1 MATHLMTRICKW
13 GSTLFL
19 LLIFIAC
26 QSGADTPETPD
37 DTLLAE
43 VYNQKLYASTIEGI
57 LPENSSEEDRKMRT
71 RVYVENWVKDQLLLH
86 EAEKNM
92 SDKLDI
98 DKLVRDYR
106 ASLLIHHYE
115 KQWVESRIDTSINIS
130 ELLSYYDKNRDQYQ
144 LQKTIVRCYFIKL
157 PEAEADMDDIRDLWN
172 SEDESDFVRLVEYC
186 NAHADLFMLDEEKW
200 YEVDEIT
207 QLIPA
212 GTLSERSMQAGR
224 EYAFSDSDFAYFI
237 RILESVQ
244 EEDTAPF
251 TYIQEQAERYIM
263 HQRKLTLQEQLR
275 NELYEKELSSRKV
288 KIYVE

>member
-1 MATHLMTRICKW
+1 MATHLKTKICMW
-13 GSTLFL
+13 GGIMVL
-19 LLIFIAC
+19 LLGVNAC
-26 QSGADTPETPD
+26 QSGNNPESPD
-37 DTLLAE
+37 DILLAE
-43 VYNQKLYASTIEGI
+43 VYNQKLYASAVAGI
-57 LPENSSEEDRKMRT
+57 LPGNISEEDRKMRT
-71 RVYVENWVKDQLLLH
+71 RVYVENWVKDHLLLH
-86 EAEKNM
+86 EAENNM

-98 DKLVRDYR
+98 NRLVQDYR

-130 ELLSYYDKNRDQYQ
+130 ELLAYYDKNRDQYQ

-157 PEAEADMDDIRDLWN
+157 PEADADRDNIRDWWN
-172 SEDESDFVRLVEYC
+172 SEDNSDFIRLVEYC
-186 NAHADLFMLDEEKW
+186 NEHADLFMLDEEKW
-200 YEVDEIT
+200 YEVDEIA

-212 GTLSERSMQAGR
+212 GTLSERSMQTGR
-224 EYAFSDSDFAYFI
+224 EYVFTDSSFAYFI

-251 TYIQEQAERYIM
+251 TYIQEQAERFIM